1 MYAETL
7 WSHVNSVT
15 RSTGGDQNSWNLA
28 LNETGVIWK
37 KVTDSKIICSEE
49 HGWESD
55 SALEIFVFSQQQF
68 CRGCC
73 KPTMP
78 YKTLY
83 LVHPLG
89 SKTVLMA
96 KEKALSRMNA
106 WFLKSS
112 WRHFNTSGVEWLR
125 NVSTL

>member
-1 MYAETL
+1 MYTETL
-7 WSHVNSVT
+7 WSHVHSVT
-15 RSTGGDQNSWNLA
+15 MSNRGDQRSWNNA
-28 LNETGVIWK
+28 LQDVRVTWK
-37 KVTDSKIICSEE
+37 KTTDSKRICSEE
-49 HGWESD
+49 NGWESKG
-55 SALEIFVFSQQQF
+55 ALKMFVFPQQQF

-83 LVHPLG
+83 LVHPRTG
-89 SKTVLMA
+89 KHFTVA
-96 KEKALSRMNA
+96 KENTLNKMHA

-112 WRHFNTSGVEWLR
+112 WKHFNSSGVEWLR